1 MAVIIV
7 AGGGICGSAA
17 ALMLARDGHDVTVL
31 ERDEGPV
38 PATVEAA
45 WAEWN
50 RRSVAQFRFA
60 HVMLARGH
68 RILVDELPDVV
79 SLLSANGGLHYNAV
93 RNMLQAIDGAQPQSA
108 DDRFDTI
115 TGRRSSI
122 EWALA
127 TTLEGEPNVTVRRG
141 SAISG
146 LVTGSPAIP
155 GVPHV
160 AGVRLADG
168 EVVNADLVIDAT
180 GRRSPTINW
189 ITDIGGRP
197 PTEVAEDIGFTYIG
211 RFFRSADG
219 STPTVL
225 APILSPVGS
234 ISILSIPSDNGTW
247 ATTLYTAS
255 SDAPMRRLR
264 DPDVFDRVV
273 RELPLHRHWIEGEPI
288 SEVSSMSGVVD
299 RTRRFVVDDVPVV
312 TGMLSIAD
320 AHACTNPSIGRG
332 MTLGLMHTVV
342 MRDAVRT
349 HIDAPAELAKAFDAA
364 TGAEIDPWHAA
375 TRDLDR
381 TRIAMM
387 EAAADGRES
396 ELGPA
401 QRIGAAMVAA
411 SRFDEQSARWFG
423 EIQGCLALPMDVLSR
438 EGVLD
443 HILTVSAG
451 VEPEPIPGPDRHR
464 LLELVQT

>member
-1 MAVIIV
+1 MAMIIV

-31 ERDEGPV
+31 ERDESPV

-68 RILVDELPDVV
+68 QVMSRELPDVV
-79 SLLSANGGLHYNAV
+79 GRLSANGGLYYNIV
-93 RNMLQAIDGAQPQSA
+93 HDMLPSIEGAAPLA
-108 DDRFDTI
+108 TDDRFDSV

-127 TTLEGEPNVTVRRG
+127 TTLEDEPNVTVRRG

-146 LVTGSPAIP
+146 LVTGSPAIA

-168 EVVNADLVIDAT
+168 EVVDADLVIDAT
-180 GRRSPTINW
+180 GRRSPTIDW

-197 PTEVAEDIGFTYIG
+197 PTEVAEDSGFMYIG

-219 STPTVL
+219 STPTIL
-225 APILSPVGS
+225 APILSPLGS
-234 ISILSIPSDNGTW
+234 ISILCIPSDNGTW

-255 SDAPMRRLR
+255 SDVPMRRLR
-264 DPDVFDRVV
+264 DPEVFDRVV
-273 RELPLHRHWIEGEPI
+273 RELPLHAHWIVGEPI
-288 SEVSSMSGVVD
+288 SEISSMSGVVD

-364 TGAEIDPWHAA
+364 TVAEIDPWHAA

-381 TRIAMM
+381 TRITIM
-387 EAAADGRES
+387 EAAAEGRDI

-401 QRIGAAMVAA
+401 EKIGGALLAAT
-411 SRFDEQSARWFG
+411 RFDEQCARWFG
-423 EIQGCLALPMDVLSR
+423 EMQGCLALPMDVLSR

-451 VEPEPIPGPDRHR
+451 LEPEPIPGPDR
-464 LLELVQT
+464 

>member
-1 MAVIIV
+1 MARIIV

-31 ERDEGPV
+31 ERDGGPV
-38 PATVEAA
+38 PASIEAA
-45 WAEWN
+45 WDEWD

-68 RILVDELPDVV
+68 SVLARELPDVV
-79 SLLSANGGLHYNAV
+79 DRLAANGGLHYNPV
-93 RNMLQAIDGAQPQSA
+93 DVMLNEIPGATRLPD
-108 DDRFDTI
+108 DDRFDSV

-127 TTLEGEPNVTVRRG
+127 TTLADEPNITVRRG
-141 SAISG
+141 SAVMG
-146 LVTGSPAIP
+146 LVAGNSAIP

-168 EVVNADLVIDAT
+168 EIVSADLVIDAT
-180 GRRSPTINW
+180 GRRSPTIDW
-189 ITDIGGRP
+189 IAELGGQAP
-197 PTEVAEDIGFTYIG
+197 IEAAEDSGFMYIG
-211 RFFRSADG
+211 RFYRSADG
-219 STPTVL
+219 STPQFRAPVL
-225 APILSPVGS
+225 TPLGS
-234 ISILSIPSDNGTW
+234 ISILCIASDNGTW
-247 ATTLYTAS
+247 ATTLYAAS

-264 DPDVFDRVV
+264 SPEVFDRVIS
-273 RELPLHRHWIEGEPI
+273 ECPLHAHWIDGEPI
-288 SEVSSMSGVVD
+288 SELSSMSGVVD

-349 HIDAPAELAKAFDAA
+349 YIESPVELAKAFDQA
-364 TGAEIDPWHAA
+364 TAAEIDPWHAA

-381 TRIAMM
+381 RRIALM
-387 EAAADGRES
+387 EAAVEGREP
-396 ELGPA
+396 ELDPA
-401 QRIGAAMVAA
+401 EKIGAALLAA
-411 SRFDEQSARWFG
+411 TRFDEQAARWFG
-423 EIQGCLALPMDVLSR
+423 EIQGCLAFPMDVLSR
-438 EGVLD
+438 DGAID
-443 HILTVSAG
+443 HILFVTGGEV
-451 VEPEPIPGPDRHR
+451 PKPIPGPDRQR
-464 LLELVQT
+464 LLELVSQ